1 MQRSITMYIEE
12 QRERPVNNAPHKVV
26 IDSREKIIITAVEDV
41 DSFNEVEVILL
52 TNHGFITVTGDDLH
66 INKLNLDDGQLV
78 VEGKIQS
85 VDYADHEEQRTKRGV
100 FSKMFK

>member
-1 MQRSITMYIEE
+1 MYIDEPSK
-12 QRERPVNNAPHKVV
+12 RPLNNAPHKVI

-52 TNHGFITVTGDDLH
+52 TNHGFITVTGEDLH
-66 INKLNLDDGQLV
+66 INKLNLEEGQLV

-85 VDYADHEEQRTKRGV
+85 VDYADHEEQRSKRGV
-100 FSKMFK
+100 FSKMFR

>member
-1 MQRSITMYIEE
+1 MYIEE
-12 QRERPVNNAPHKVV
+12 QKQRERPVNNAPHKIV

-52 TNHGFITVTGDDLH
+52 TNHGFITVTGEDLH

-100 FSKMFK
+100 FSKMFR